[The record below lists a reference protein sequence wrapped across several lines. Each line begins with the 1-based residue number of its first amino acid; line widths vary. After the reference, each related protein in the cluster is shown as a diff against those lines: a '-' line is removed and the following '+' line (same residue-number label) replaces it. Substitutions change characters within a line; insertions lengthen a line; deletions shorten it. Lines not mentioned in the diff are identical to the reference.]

1 MSFISNYLISQ
12 KKIAEL
18 YEKIEVRLT
27 TPDAL
32 AEKINTDKMNSKMK
46 ASLKM
51 LKLVEKF
58 IKVNEGILYGGL
70 AMNSLLPK
78 ELRFYDDN
86 ELPDFD
92 FFTINAG
99 DLSIE
104 LSDHLQ
110 ENKFKYTEVK
120 HAMHE
125 GTYKV
130 FTNFQD
136 VADITQLS
144 QAEYDVIFKMSI
156 PTKVTYKTLRI
167 APVDFIKALAYLE
180 LCIPL
185 GASFRW
191 TKVYRRLL
199 LFESAYPIEKTKERS
214 EEEENKLL
222 DEMFMEN
229 ELPVGKFHKLHK
241 QIKSFIKSE
250 ERVLVNLEAM
260 RFYMKKTKQSTN
272 LRKIKTNIQFLSI
285 NKDYDIENITKKI
298 RAMKMEYEIKTY
310 CDFISFLPKKHVVYV
325 RENANSNFI
334 KMVTIYE
341 AQSHCFS
348 YLKNRGSLYC
358 SIYFLFYIYYFKRLL
373 KGTTKCP
380 QIDNTLFML
389 QRLTYDTENLS
400 ELLPLFTENCYG
412 IEKTMSIIKKNIWD
426 DKKKILFYRPS

>member
-12 KKIAEL
+12 KQIADL

-27 TPDAL
+27 APDAL
-32 AEKINTDKMNSKMK
+32 AVKINRDKMNSKLK
-46 ASLKM
+46 ASSKM

-78 ELRFYDDN
+78 ELRFYEDN

-99 DLSIE
+99 ELSIK

-110 ENKFKYTEVK
+110 QHNFKYTEVK

-144 QAEYDVIFKMSI
+144 QAEYDIIFKMSI

-167 APVDFIKALAYLE
+167 APIDFIKALAYLE

-191 TKVYRRLL
+191 TKVYKRLL
-199 LFESAYPIEKTKERS
+199 LFESAYPIEPTDNV
-214 EEEENKLL
+214 EEEETLL
-222 DEMFMEN
+222 DEMFIEN
-229 ELPVGKFHKLHK
+229 ELPAGKFHKLYK
-241 QIKSFIKSE
+241 QIKSFVKYE
-250 ERVLVNLEAM
+250 ERVLVNLEAL
-260 RFYMKKTKQSTN
+260 RFYMKKTKQASVIN
-272 LRKIKTNIQFLSI
+272 IKTNIQFLSI
-285 NKDYDIENITKKI
+285 DKDYDIENITKKI
-298 RAMKMEYEIKTY
+298 RAMKMEFKTETY
-310 CDFISFLPKKHVVYV
+310 CDFTSFLPKKHVIYV
-325 RENANSNFI
+325 KEDTDSNFI

-348 YLKNRGSLYC
+348 YMKNRGSLYC

-412 IEKTMSIIKKNIWD
+412 IEKTMSVIKKNIWD
-426 DKKKILFYRPS
+426 DNKKILFYRPS

>member
-12 KKIAEL
+12 KQIADL
-18 YEKIEVRLT
+18 YDKIEVRLT

-32 AEKINTDKMNSKMK
+32 AEKINTDKMNAKLK
-46 ASLKM
+46 ASSKM
-51 LKLVEKF
+51 LKIVEKF

-78 ELRFYDDN
+78 ELRFYEDN

-92 FFTINAG
+92 FFTIDAG
-99 DLSIE
+99 ELSIK

-110 ENKFKYTEVK
+110 ENNFKYTEVK
-120 HAMHE
+120 HAIHE

-136 VADITQLS
+136 VADITELS
-144 QAEYDVIFKMSI
+144 QHEYDIIFKMSV
-156 PTKVTYKTLRI
+156 PKKVTYKTLKM

-191 TKVYRRLL
+191 TKVYKRLL
-199 LFESAYPIEKTKERS
+199 LFENAYPIKTIEQ
-214 EEEENKLL
+214 EEDNLL
-222 DEMFMEN
+222 DEMFIQN
-229 ELPVGKFHKLHK
+229 ELPDGKFHKLYN

-250 ERVLVNLEAM
+250 ERVLVNLEAI
-260 RFYMKKTKQSTN
+260 RFYMQKTKQATIP
-272 LRKIKTNIQFLSI
+272 KIKTNIQFLSI
-285 NKDYDIENITKKI
+285 DKDFDIENITSKI
-298 RAMKMEYEIKTY
+298 RAMKMEYKTETY
-310 CDFISFLPKKHVVYV
+310 CDFTSFLPKKHVIYV
-325 RENANSNFI
+325 KEDADSKFI

-358 SIYFLFYIYYFKRLL
+358 SVYFLFYIYYFKRLL

-380 QIDNTLFML
+380 QIDNTLIML

-412 IEKTMSIIKKNIWD
+412 IEKTMSAIKKNIWD

>member
-1 MSFISNYLISQ
+1 MSFISNYLIS
-12 KKIAEL
+12 KKQIADL
-18 YEKIEVRLT
+18 YDKIEVRLA

-32 AEKINTDKMNSKMK
+32 AEKINTDKMNAKLK
-46 ASLKM
+46 ASSKM

-78 ELRFYDDN
+78 ELRFYEDN

-92 FFTINAG
+92 FFTVNAG
-99 DLSIE
+99 ELSIK

-110 ENKFKYTEVK
+110 ENNFKYTEVK

-136 VADITQLS
+136 VADITDLS
-144 QAEYDVIFKMSI
+144 QHEYDIIFKMSV
-156 PTKVTYKTLRI
+156 PKKVNYKTLKM

-191 TKVYRRLL
+191 TKVYKRLL
-199 LFESAYPIEKTKERS
+199 LFENAYPIEKTEQ
-214 EEEENKLL
+214 EEEANLL
-222 DEMFMEN
+222 DTMFIQN
-229 ELPVGKFHKLHK
+229 ELPDGKFHKLYD

-250 ERVLVNLEAM
+250 ERVLVNLEAL
-260 RFYMKKTKQSTN
+260 RFYIKKTKHATIPN
-272 LRKIKTNIQFLSI
+272 IKTNIQFLSMD
-285 NKDYDIENITKKI
+285 KDFDIENITSKI
-298 RAMKMEYEIKTY
+298 RAMKMEYKTETF
-310 CDFISFLPKKHVVYV
+310 CDFMSFLPKKHVIYV
-325 RENANSNFI
+325 KEDPDSDFI

-358 SIYFLFYIYYFKRLL
+358 SVYFLFYIYYFKRLL
-373 KGTTKCP
+373 KGTTRCP
-380 QIDNTLFML
+380 QIDNILIIL
-389 QRLTYDTENLS
+389 QKITYDTENLS

-412 IEKTMSIIKKNIWD
+412 IEKTMSAIKKNIWD
-426 DKKKILFYRPS
+426 DRKKILFYRPS